1 VQGIKADPVDQ
12 LRSAGRIVTPAEYKI
27 FLDAMQTKE
36 TRIGRVSWGDGLGPT
51 PFGPSCQT
59 LGLRAQAARNF
70 LLTRGAGLDRRCLDH
85 E

>member
-36 TRIGRVSWGDGLGPT
+36 TRIVAFPGETAERVNDFET
-51 PFGPSCQT
+51 
-59 LGLRAQAARNF
+59 
-70 LLTRGAGLDRRCLDH
+70 AGFRI
-85 E
+85 